1 MADVRP
7 FRGLLYNTKLVQDLA
22 SVVSPPFDTIPTH
35 LQDELYQRSPYNV
48 VRLEAG
54 EQADSDTAQDN
65 RYTRAA
71 ATFRSGNSQTCWLE
85 TQRLPSTCCAT
96 TSPMR
101 VTHAV
106 AWVSSPAYVWKSTT
120 SE

>member
-7 FRGLLYNTKLVQDLA
+7 FRGMLYNTKLVQDLA

-54 EQADSDTAQDN
+54 EQSASDTEQDN

-71 ATFRSGNSQTCWLE
+71 ATFRQ
-85 TQRLPSTCCAT
+85 
-96 TSPMR
+96 
-101 VTHAV
+101 
-106 AWVSSPAYVWKSTT
+106 
-120 SE
+120 